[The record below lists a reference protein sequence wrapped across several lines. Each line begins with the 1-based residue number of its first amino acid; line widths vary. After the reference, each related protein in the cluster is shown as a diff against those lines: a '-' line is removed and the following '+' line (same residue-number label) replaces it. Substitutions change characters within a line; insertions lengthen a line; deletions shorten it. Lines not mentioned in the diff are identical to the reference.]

1 MYIKKIKLKASEK
14 VRLESMLTKSPAK
27 YPIRLSTVKPFF
39 IDKCVTLKFNLSKL
53 KGKWRLPEIKNNKR
67 TFSFIVGA

>member
-1 MYIKKIKLKASEK
+1 MFIKKIKLKASEK

-39 IDKCVTLKFNLSKL
+39 IDRYAI
-53 KGKWRLPEIKNNKR
+53 G
-67 TFSFIVGA
+67 FIVIVRQHLC